1 MTKDRNF
8 ILYIST
14 QIVQKLIK
22 QYSNLMA
29 IVEEQKKRILDLE
42 KRLRDESDDKKSY
55 TEAMRISNL

>member
-1 MTKDRNF
+1 
-8 ILYIST
+8 
-14 QIVQKLIK
+14 
-22 QYSNLMA
+22 MA